1 MRVLTLS
8 ILTSFALAGL
18 LSAQTPMPIIV
29 QAVTPAATTS
39 TQAPAAAEKSGSM
52 SEVLKILQAMKAA
65 NEETLK
71 KQAETLQLLDDVEKA
86 ADQIRIYTRRT

>member
-8 ILTSFALAGL
+8 LLTLFALAGV

-29 QAVTPAATTS
+29 PAATPAVKAT
-39 TQAPAAAEKSGSM
+39 TTAPAVPEKAASS
-52 SEVLKILQAMKAA
+52 SEVLKILEAMKAA

-86 ADQIRIYTRRT
+86 ADQIRIFTKRS

>member
-1 MRVLTLS
+1 MRVVTLS
-8 ILTSFALAGL
+8 ILTSCALAGM

-29 QAVTPAATTS
+29 PAATPAVT
-39 TQAPAAAEKSGSM
+39 TAAPAPAVPEKSSSM
-52 SEVLKILQAMKAA
+52 SNVLKILEAMKAA

-86 ADQIRIYTRRT
+86 ADQIRIYTKRS